1 MIYTFDNVIEKIVL
15 HFENSE
21 KIVLRSDDIIIF
33 NFKQPYDSFYT
44 YSRNLYGNTLKCLN
58 TNKIIDDV
66 ILIIKDKP
74 FKQEDAVFDYKNKK
88 YSDRLKLYN
97 DIVSISVF
105 TKQVKYENKNTK
117 IEETKNKKG
126 EVVLKQQ
133 SFEVFYRPFSFYE
146 NAPEISE
153 IFHSDDNCHQFTF
166 KANKEKL
173 KNLLIIQEDKKSK
186 NDFEDLIYISITS
199 SLKNNEYHLSPK
211 NKMALEWF
219 SNYVDNLKI
228 KKLKGK
234 DK

>member
-1 MIYTFDNVIEKIVL
+1 MIYTFDNVIEKIVI

-21 KIVLRSDDIIIF
+21 KIVLMSEDIITF
-33 NFKQPYDSFYT
+33 NFKRPYDSFYT
-44 YSRNLYGNTLKCLN
+44 YSRKLCGNTLKCLN
-58 TNKIIDDV
+58 ENKIIDDV

-74 FKQEDAVFDYKNKK
+74 FKQEDALFDHKNKK

-97 DIVSISVF
+97 DIVGISVF
-105 TKQVKYENKNTK
+105 TKQVKYVDKNTK

-126 EVVLKQQ
+126 EVFLKQQ
-133 SFEVFYRPFSFYE
+133 LFDVFYRPFSFYE
-146 NAPEISE
+146 NASE
-153 IFHSDDNCHQFTF
+153 IFHYDDDNCHQFTF
-166 KANKEKL
+166 KANKENL
-173 KNLLIIQEDKKSK
+173 KKLLIAKEDEKSK
-186 NDFEDLIYISITS
+186 NCEDLIYISITS

-234 DK
+234 NK

>member
-1 MIYTFDNVIEKIVL
+1 MIYTFDNVIEKIEL

-21 KIVLRSDDIIIF
+21 KIVLRNDDIIIF

-58 TNKIIDDV
+58 ANKIIDDI
-66 ILIIKDKP
+66 ILIIKDKT
-74 FKQEDAVFDYKNKK
+74 FKQEDTVFYHKNKK

-105 TKQVKYENKNTK
+105 TKQVKYEDKNKK
-117 IEETKNKKG
+117 IEERKNKRG

-133 SFEVFYRPFSFYE
+133 LFEVFYRPFSFYE
-146 NAPEISE
+146 NTSE
-153 IFHSDDNCHQFTF
+153 IFHSNNNCHQFTF
-166 KANKEKL
+166 KVNKEKL
-173 KNLLIIQEDKKSK
+173 KNLFIIQEDKKSK

-211 NKMALEWF
+211 NKIALECF

-234 DK
+234 DR